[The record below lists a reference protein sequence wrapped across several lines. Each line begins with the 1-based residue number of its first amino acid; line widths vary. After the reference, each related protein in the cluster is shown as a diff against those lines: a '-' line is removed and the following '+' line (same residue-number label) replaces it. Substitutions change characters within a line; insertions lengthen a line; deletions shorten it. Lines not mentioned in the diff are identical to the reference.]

1 MMHYPP
7 NAGRPLEGYEQ
18 FHKELMTASYHYAC
32 DNNSE
37 TPLAHEAEVRAAE
50 IAIEN
55 DWAYWQIVQAHAAC
69 KPLVSFDSLMHKIM
83 TKLKAG
89 K

>member
-1 MMHYPP
+1 MDYPP
-7 NAGRPLEGYEQ
+7 NAGRPLPGYED
-18 FHKELMTASYHYAC
+18 FAKAMSKASYHNAC

-37 TPLAHEAEVRAAE
+37 MHLAHEAEVRAAE

-69 KPLVSFDSLMHKIM
+69 KPLVAFDSLMHKIM

-89 K
+89 T